1 MCVNADIVGAESVA
15 DPSGASSENARV
27 GQPLASLGDVFKTT
41 IKNLESARRF
51 YGIESTRNGEVRAR
65 LALHFLQ
72 LEAKSGVD
80 RVVPQLSE
88 ALARAWDRPTSLK
101 EWAAQNLGEECGEA
115 WFGTET
121 LVRIIERL
129 FSDQGT
135 SIWLT
140 GEVLRVASLSQ
151 SRYPSFMVRDCFD
164 RILSREKQEADKGL
178 CKSHGLLWTR
188 YDYIL
193 PGLLSYGL
201 FPGDK
206 LFDLYRSR
214 LRALLG
220 RSWRS
225 GRHLRE
231 LLKEFGMGTRDVDG
245 HSLLLEPWGLEV
257 CGSRVPCQLD
267 VLTSFWLGVRNC
279 LAFTCAMM
287 LTSLQQ
293 GLALARFE
301 GRRRRRTGGEAADHI
316 PHEATIEGVDKQPP
330 GPQPGAAQEASVI
343 ACLDTSIPDHH
354 S

>member
-1 MCVNADIVGAESVA
+1 MCTTVDTTGAEPTA
-15 DPSGASSENARV
+15 HPPAAGTENAGL

-41 IKNLESARRF
+41 IKNLESARRY

-72 LEAKSGVD
+72 LERKRGVD
-80 RVVPQLSE
+80 HVLPQLSE
-88 ALARAWDRPTSLK
+88 ALAQAWDRPTALK
-101 EWAAQNLGEECGEA
+101 EWAKQNLGERCAEA

-129 FSDQGT
+129 FSHQGT
-135 SIWLT
+135 SISLT

-151 SRYPSFMVRDCFD
+151 ARYPSFVVRDCFD
-164 RILSREKQEADKGL
+164 RILSREKQKADKEL
-178 CKSHGLLWTR
+178 CNSHGLLWTR

-206 LFDLYRSR
+206 LFELYGSR
-214 LRALLG
+214 LRSLLG

-267 VLTSFWLGVRNC
+267 ILTSFWLGVS
-279 LAFTCAMM
+279 TE
-287 LTSLQQ
+287 
-293 GLALARFE
+293 LALYLWPNTDQSIAGRGAR
-301 GRRRRRTGGEAADHI
+301 
-316 PHEATIEGVDKQPP
+316 PV
-330 GPQPGAAQEASVI
+330 
-343 ACLDTSIPDHH
+343 
-354 S
+354 

>member
-1 MCVNADIVGAESVA
+1 MCTMVDSADAESAA
-15 DPSGASSENARV
+15 DPPAAGSENV
-27 GQPLASLGDVFKTT
+27 GMGQPLASLGDVFKTT
-41 IKNLESARRF
+41 IKNLAGACRY
-51 YGIESTRNGEVRAR
+51 YGVESTRNGETRAR

-72 LEAKSGVD
+72 LEGKRGVD

-88 ALARAWDRPTSLK
+88 ALAQAWDRPTTLK
-101 EWAAQNLGEECGEA
+101 EWAAENLGEGCAEA

-135 SIWLT
+135 TIWLT
-140 GEVLRVASLSQ
+140 GEPLRVASLSQ

-164 RILSREKQEADKGL
+164 RILASEKQKADREL
-178 CKSHGLLWTR
+178 CKRHGLLWTR

-206 LFDLYRSR
+206 LFDLYGSR
-214 LRALLG
+214 LRSLLG

-267 VLTSFWLGVRNC
+267 ILTSFWLGVS
-279 LAFTCAMM
+279 TE
-287 LTSLQQ
+287 LTLY
-293 GLALARFE
+293 LR
-301 GRRRRRTGGEAADHI
+301 
-316 PHEATIEGVDKQPP
+316 P
-330 GPQPGAAQEASVI
+330 
-343 ACLDTSIPDHH
+343 DTD
-354 S
+354 